1 MRPKAIFKMDELPA
15 GKIPLANLSL
25 DEMGIWL
32 RQIGAERSNNDTSL
46 WLLITPQWTAKI
58 KMAKDGLEVIWS
70 KDQKESQMMF
80 CSYGLAR
87 NDIEEVILHGP

>member
-1 MRPKAIFKMDELPA
+1 MDELPA

-32 RQIGAERSNNDTSL
+32 RQIGAERSNDDTSL

-58 KMAKDGLEVIWS
+58 KMEKDGLEVIWL

-80 CSYGLAR
+80 CSYGLSR
-87 NDIEEVILHGP
+87 KDIEDVILYGP

>member
-1 MRPKAIFKMDELPA
+1 MDSLPL

-25 DEMGIWL
+25 EEMEIWL
-32 RQIGAERSNNDTSL
+32 RSIGAERTKDDSSL
-46 WLLITPQWTAKI
+46 WILIKPLWTAKI
-58 KMAKDGLEVIWS
+58 KMAKDGLEVLWT

-87 NDIEEVILHGP
+87 NDIEEVILYGP

>member
-1 MRPKAIFKMDELPA
+1 MDSLPI

-25 DEMGIWL
+25 DEMEIWL
-32 RQIGAERSNNDTSL
+32 RQIGAERSKDDRSL
-46 WLLITPQWTAKI
+46 WLLIRPLWTAKI

-70 KDQKESQMMF
+70 KDQKDSQMMF

>member
-1 MRPKAIFKMDELPA
+1 MDSLPL

-25 DEMGIWL
+25 EEMEIWL
-32 RQIGAERSNNDTSL
+32 RSIGAERTKDDSSL
-46 WLLITPQWTAKI
+46 WILIKPLWTAKI
-58 KMAKDGLEVIWS
+58 KMAKDGLEVIWT

-87 NDIEEVILHGP
+87 NDIEEVILYGP

>member
-1 MRPKAIFKMDELPA
+1 MDSLPI
-15 GKIPLANLSL
+15 GKSPLANLSV
-25 DEMGIWL
+25 DEMEIWL
-32 RQIGAERSNNDTSL
+32 RQIGAERSNEDSSL
-46 WLLITPQWTAKI
+46 WLLIRPLWTAKI

-70 KDQKESQMMF
+70 KDKNESQMMF

>member
-1 MRPKAIFKMDELPA
+1 MDSLPS
-15 GKIPLANLSL
+15 GKIPLASHSLLEMELWLSK
-25 DEMGIWL
+25 
-32 RQIGAERSNNDTSL
+32 IGSKRSKGDKSL
-46 WLLITPQWTAKI
+46 WLLIRDSRTAKI

-70 KDQKESQMMF
+70 KDKKESQMMF